1 MFPVLWLAVVIAVS
15 PATREVASSPAT
27 VPSNVELRRRGLDH
41 GYNLDYPEALAL
53 FQQAI
58 AADAS
63 DATAHRL
70 SAAALWMMVLFRQG
84 NVTAEDYLG
93 QAREKVFRT
102 PVPADVT
109 AAFNAHLD
117 RAIEIAE
124 QRVRANP
131 RDADAHFQLGAASGI
146 RASFVGT
153 VEGRVLGSLGPARR
167 AYREQARCLELD
179 PRRKDAGLIVGL
191 YRYGVSQLSLPKRLL
206 ARMAG
211 FSGGR
216 DEGIRLVEEAA
227 AFPSDIQTNALF
239 SLIII
244 YNREGRH
251 ADALRV
257 IRQLQAK
264 YPRNRLLALEAG
276 STALRA
282 GRAADALQAIDQ
294 GRALASRD
302 SRPRAYGEEARW
314 RYYRGAALGAL
325 GQLQAAQDDLRSALA
340 AEARPWVHGRAHVE
354 LGRIALKQRESGAA
368 LRELHAAQSDC
379 RADGDAE
386 CEAEAEKLLGTIGG
400 RE

>member
-1 MFPVLWLAVVIAVS
+1 MAPVLTLVIVMA
-15 PATREVASSPAT
+15 AAG
-27 VPSNVELRRRGLDH
+27 PSNLELRHRGLDA
-41 GYNLDYPEALAL
+41 GYNLDYAQALAT

-58 AADAS
+58 AADAN

-70 SAAALWMMVLFRQG
+70 SAAALWMMVLFEQG

-93 QAREKVFRT
+93 QAREKVT
-102 PVPADVT
+102 HAPVSADIT

-131 RDADAHFQLGAASGI
+131 QDADAHFQLGAASGI

-153 VEGRVLGSLGPARR
+153 VEGRVVGALGPARR
-167 AYREQARCLELD
+167 AYKEQARCLELD

-191 YRYGVSQLSLPKRLL
+191 YRYGVSQLSFPKRLM
-206 ARMAG
+206 ANIAG
-211 FSGGR
+211 FDGGR
-216 DEGIRLVEEAA
+216 AEGIRLIEEAA

-239 SLIII
+239 SLIIV

-257 IRQLQAK
+257 IHQLQAK

-282 GRAADALQAIDQ
+282 GRPAEALEALDEGRGIAA
-294 GRALASRD
+294 RD

-314 RYYRGAALGAL
+314 SYYRGAALSAL
-325 GQLQAAQDDLRSALA
+325 GRLDA
-340 AEARPWVHGRAHVE
+340 AEQELRRGLASPARQWVRGRVRVE
-354 LGRIALKQRESGAA
+354 LGRIAVRQQRPDDAR
-368 LRELHAAQSDC
+368 RELRAGQTDC
-379 RADGDAE
+379 RADHDSV
-386 CEAEAEKLLGTIGG
+386 CIAEARAALDSLGAH
-400 RE
+400 E

>member
-1 MFPVLWLAVVIAVS
+1 MLPVLWLAAVIAVAP
-15 PATREVASSPAT
+15 PAAQ
-27 VPSNVELRRRGLDH
+27 SNADLRRRGLDY

-58 AADAS
+58 AADAT

-70 SAAALWMMVLFRQG
+70 SAAALWMMVLFQQG

-93 QAREKVFRT
+93 QARENVFRT

-109 AAFNAHLD
+109 AAFNAHID

-131 RDADAHFQLGAASGI
+131 LDADAHFQLGAAAGI

-167 AYREQARCLELD
+167 AYKEQSRCLELD

-191 YRYGVSQLSLPKRLL
+191 YRYGVSQLSLPKRML
-206 ARMAG
+206 AHLAG

-282 GRAADALQAIDQ
+282 GRPAEALQAIDQ
-294 GRALASRD
+294 GRALAARD

-325 GQLQAAQDDLRSALA
+325 GQLQAAQDDLRNALA

-354 LGRIALKQRESGAA
+354 LGRIALTQRESGAA
-368 LRELHAAQSDC
+368 LRELRAARSDC
-379 RADGDAE
+379 RADRDAE
-386 CEAEAEKLLGTIGG
+386 CEADAAKLLGTIGG
-400 RE
+400 RQ

>member
-1 MFPVLWLAVVIAVS
+1 MIIPILSLVAAIAG
-15 PATREVASSPAT
+15 
-27 VPSNVELRRRGLDH
+27 PSNAELRHRGLEY
-41 GYNLDYPEALAL
+41 GYNLDYAEALSS

-58 AADAS
+58 AADAN

-70 SAAALWMMVLFRQG
+70 SAAALWMTVLFQQG

-93 QAREKVFRT
+93 QAREKVSRT
-102 PVPADVT
+102 PPPADL
-109 AAFNAHLD
+109 AASFNAHID

-124 QRVRANP
+124 ARVRANP
-131 RDADAHFQLGAASGI
+131 SDADAHFQLGAASGL

-153 VEGRVLGSLGPARR
+153 VEGRVLGALGPARR
-167 AYREQARCLELD
+167 AYKEHERCLELD

-191 YRYGVSQLSLPKRLL
+191 YRYGVSQLSLPRRML
-206 ARMAG
+206 ANLVG

-216 DEGIRLVEEAA
+216 SEGVRLVEAA
-227 AFPSDIQTNALF
+227 ASYPSDIQTNARF

-257 IRQLQAK
+257 IRQLQAS

-282 GRAADALQAIDQ
+282 GLPSDALQAIDA
-294 GRALASRD
+294 GRRVSALD
-302 SRPRAYGEEARW
+302 SRPRAFGEEARW
-314 RYYRGAALGAL
+314 RYYRGAALEAL
-325 GQLQAAQDDLRSALA
+325 GRPGEAEQELRSAIALD
-340 AEARPWVHGRAHVE
+340 ARQWVHGRAHLE
-354 LGRIALKQRESGAA
+354 LGRAAIAQQTPQNAI
-368 LRELHAAQSDC
+368 RELRAAAADC
-379 RADGDAE
+379 RADNDGD
-386 CEAEAEKLLGTIGG
+386 CTEAASKLLDSLGA

>member
-1 MFPVLWLAVVIAVS
+1 MLLPVLSLITVIA
-15 PATREVASSPAT
+15 AG
-27 VPSNVELRRRGLDH
+27 PSNVELRHRGLDY
-41 GYNLDYPEALAL
+41 GYDLDYPQALEL

-58 AADAS
+58 AADPN

-70 SAAALWMMVLFRQG
+70 SAAALWMMLLFQQG

-93 QAREKVFRT
+93 QAREKAMPRA
-102 PVPADVT
+102 VPADVV
-109 AAFNAHLD
+109 AVFNAHID

-124 QRVRANP
+124 ARVRANP

-153 VEGRVLGSLGPARR
+153 VDGKVLGALGPARR
-167 AYREQARCLELD
+167 AYKEQARCLELD

-191 YRYGVSQLSLPKRLL
+191 YRYGVSQLSLPKRLMAHL
-206 ARMAG
+206 AG
-211 FSGGR
+211 FGSGR
-216 DEGIRLVEEAA
+216 DEGIRLIEDAA

-239 SLIII
+239 SLIIV

-282 GRAADALQAIDQ
+282 GRPADALQAIDD
-294 GRALASRD
+294 GRAASGHD

-314 RYYRGAALGAL
+314 RYYRGAALNALGKLPAAQEELRGAL
-325 GQLQAAQDDLRSALA
+325 AVEGRQ
-340 AEARPWVHGRAHVE
+340 WVRGRVHLE
-354 LGRIALKQRESGAA
+354 LGRIALKRRQSSV
-368 LRELHAAQSDC
+368 AAQELRAAHADCGAEQDSDC
-379 RADGDAE
+379 VADTR
-386 CEAEAEKLLGTIGG
+386 KLLDSIGSA
-400 RE
+400 E

>member
-1 MFPVLWLAVVIAVS
+1 MIPILTLAAVLTDS
-15 PATREVASSPAT
+15 PGPTNA
-27 VPSNVELRRRGLDH
+27 ELRHRGLDS
-41 GYNLDYPEALAL
+41 GYNLDYPEALAS
-53 FQQAI
+53 FQRAI
-58 AADAS
+58 AADS
-63 DATAHRL
+63 NDATAHRL
-70 SAAALWMMVLFRQG
+70 SAAALWMMVLFQQG

-109 AAFNAHLD
+109 AAFNAHID

-153 VEGRVLGSLGPARR
+153 VEGRVLGALGPARR

-206 ARMAG
+206 AHVAG
-211 FSGGR
+211 FGGGR
-216 DEGIRLVEEAA
+216 DEGIRLIEQAA

-239 SLIII
+239 SLIIV
-244 YNREGRH
+244 YNREKRH
-251 ADALRV
+251 TDALRV
-257 IRQLQAK
+257 IRELQAK

-276 STALRA
+276 STALRG
-282 GRAADALQAIDQ
+282 GRPAEALQALDD
-294 GRALASRD
+294 GRALAAHD

-314 RYYRGAALGAL
+314 RYYRGAALSAL
-325 GQLQAAQDDLRSALA
+325 GRFQAAQEELRGALA
-340 AEARPWVHGRAHVE
+340 LEARQWVRGRVHVE
-354 LGRIALKQRESGAA
+354 LGRLAVKQQRPDDAR
-368 LRELHAAQSDC
+368 RELRAAQNDC
-379 RADGDAE
+379 RADHDSDCVDESGT
-386 CEAEAEKLLGTIGG
+386 LLALVGA